1 MSHKVK
7 KETNRAKKKKNV
19 ETGGRTREGKN
30 VS

>member
-7 KETNRAKKKKNV
+7 KETNRAKKENV